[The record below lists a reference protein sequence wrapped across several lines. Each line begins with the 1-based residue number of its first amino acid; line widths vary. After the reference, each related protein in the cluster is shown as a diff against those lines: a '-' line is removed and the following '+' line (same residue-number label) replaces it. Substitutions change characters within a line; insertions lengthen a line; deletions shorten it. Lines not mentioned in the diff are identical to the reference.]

1 MGKKIPYDQAM
12 KISRLQTDGS
22 IFTHKNPYGYKI
34 NINHHAVYPLYVAYH
49 EKIGV
54 PLHIHMTTAQRLHF
68 ESIIMR
74 MIEKKRSESNVQ
86 QSNPDG
92 EADKRP

>member
-12 KISRLQTDGS
+12 KMSRLQTDGS
-22 IFTHKNPYGYKI
+22 IFAHKNRYGYKI
-34 NINHHAVYPLYVAYH
+34 NINHPSVYPLYVAYH

-54 PLHIHMTTAQRLHF
+54 PLHIHMTTAQRLRF
-68 ESIIMR
+68 ESIVMR

-92 EADKRP
+92 QTNP